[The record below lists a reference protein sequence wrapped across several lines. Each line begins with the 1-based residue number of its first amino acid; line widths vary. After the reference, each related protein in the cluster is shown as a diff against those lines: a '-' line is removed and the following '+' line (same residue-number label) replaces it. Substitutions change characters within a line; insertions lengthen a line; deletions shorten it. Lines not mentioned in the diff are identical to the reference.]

1 MPGDAQSWLPSLITE
16 TPEAGYELAVNLSR
30 LAVKLTQTSAE
41 IREQL
46 RAAYAQDVN
55 ALIASSHV
63 VAVHFQ
69 TVAAANNWWRDR

>member
-1 MPGDAQSWLPSLITE
+1 MAADEESWLPSLITE
-16 TPEAGYELAVNLSR
+16 SPEAGYELAVKLSR
-30 LAVKLTQTSAE
+30 TAVKRTQPSPE
-41 IREQL
+41 IREHL

-69 TVAAANNWWRDR
+69 TVAEANNWWRD